1 MNRTLLLAGVAA
13 TLFAVNANAMDFDQY
28 ISAKGAFV
36 KMENDADVN
45 SHYSFSGMNHHYIR
59 FWTIN
64 IKMMFGELDWL
75 MERQLP

>member
-45 SHYSFSGMNHHYIR
+45 SHYSFSGMNHHYNKILDNKHKDDVWGIR
-59 FWTIN
+59 LAYGTA
-64 IKMMFGELDWL
+64 
-75 MERQLP
+75 LP

>member
-45 SHYSFSGMNHHYIR
+45 SHYHSAV
-59 FWTIN
+59 
-64 IKMMFGELDWL
+64 
-75 MERQLP
+75 

>member
-45 SHYSFSGMNHHYIR
+45 SHYSFSGMKHHY
-59 FWTIN
+59 N
-64 IKMMFGELDWL
+64 WL

>member
-45 SHYSFSGMNHHYIR
+45 SHYSFSGMITTIIR